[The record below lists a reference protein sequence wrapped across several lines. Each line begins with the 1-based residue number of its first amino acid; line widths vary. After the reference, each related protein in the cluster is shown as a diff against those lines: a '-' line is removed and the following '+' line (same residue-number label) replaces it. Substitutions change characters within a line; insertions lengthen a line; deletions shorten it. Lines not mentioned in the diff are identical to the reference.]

1 MIELLLPEPVL
12 LSAQQEIDKYFVG
25 HRLWEAL
32 DQEKFITE
40 TCNNVQGIARG
51 RHFVISK
58 ELIDRLPKLEIIAC
72 FGVGYDGIDLRRCQ
86 ERDIVVTNTPDVLT
100 EETADAALGLLL
112 MTVRELSSAER
123 YLRAGKWLT
132 DGNYPRTEATLR
144 DRTVGL
150 VGFGRIGQ
158 ALARRI
164 TALNVPVV
172 YHSRNPKKDVSF
184 PYYSNLLKM
193 ARDVDTL
200 VVVLPA
206 TESTRRIIS
215 ERVLEAL
222 GERGIFINIGRGAV
236 VDEAALIRA
245 LIQKTIF
252 AAGLDV
258 YVNEPNVPRELLEL
272 NNVVLLPHVGSA
284 SQYTH
289 NAMGAL
295 LLKNLHSWF
304 EQGVPITPVV
314 ETSWITKSRGGSA
327 A

>member
-1 MIELLLPEPVL
+1 MIELFLPEPVL

-172 YHSRNPKKDVSF
+172 YHSRHPKKDVSY

-215 ERVLEAL
+215 EPVLEAL
-222 GERGIFINIGRGAV
+222 GERGIFINMGRGAV

-304 EQGVPITPVV
+304 QQGVPVTPVV
-314 ETSWITKSRGGSA
+314 ETSWITKSCGGSA

>member
-1 MIELLLPEPVL
+1 MIELFLPEPVL
-12 LSAQQEIDKYFVG
+12 LSAQQEIDKCFVG

-172 YHSRNPKKDVSF
+172 YHSRHPKRDVSY

-215 ERVLEAL
+215 EPVLEAL
-222 GERGIFINIGRGAV
+222 GERGIFINMGRGAV

-304 EQGVPITPVV
+304 QQGVPITPVV
-314 ETSWITKSRGGSA
+314 ETSWITRSRGGSA

>member
-12 LSAQQEIDKYFVG
+12 LSAQREIDKYFVG

-206 TESTRRIIS
+206 TEFTRRIIS

-304 EQGVPITPVV
+304 QQGVPITPVV

>member
-206 TESTRRIIS
+206 TEFTRRIIS

-304 EQGVPITPVV
+304 QQGVPITPVV

>member
-123 YLRAGKWLT
+123 Y
-132 DGNYPRTEATLR
+132 
-144 DRTVGL
+144 
-150 VGFGRIGQ
+150 
-158 ALARRI
+158 
-164 TALNVPVV
+164 
-172 YHSRNPKKDVSF
+172 
-184 PYYSNLLKM
+184 
-193 ARDVDTL
+193 
-200 VVVLPA
+200 
-206 TESTRRIIS
+206 
-215 ERVLEAL
+215 
-222 GERGIFINIGRGAV
+222 
-236 VDEAALIRA
+236 
-245 LIQKTIF
+245 
-252 AAGLDV
+252 
-258 YVNEPNVPRELLEL
+258 
-272 NNVVLLPHVGSA
+272 
-284 SQYTH
+284 
-289 NAMGAL
+289 
-295 LLKNLHSWF
+295 
-304 EQGVPITPVV
+304 
-314 ETSWITKSRGGSA
+314 
-327 A
+327 

>member
-12 LSAQQEIDKYFVG
+12 LSAQQEIDKHFVG

-40 TCNNVQGIARG
+40 TCKNVQGIARG

-172 YHSRNPKKDVSF
+172 YHSRHPKKDVSY

-215 ERVLEAL
+215 EPVLEAL
-222 GERGIFINIGRGAV
+222 GERGIFINMGRGAV

-304 EQGVPITPVV
+304 QQGVPVTPVV
-314 ETSWITKSRGGSA
+314 ETSWITKSCGGSA

>member
-1 MIELLLPEPVL
+1 MIELFLPEPVL

-51 RHFVISK
+51 RHFVISG

-172 YHSRNPKKDVSF
+172 YHSRHPTKDVSY

-193 ARDVDTL
+193 AQDVDTL

-215 ERVLEAL
+215 ESVLEAL
-222 GERGIFINIGRGAV
+222 GERGIFINMGRGAV

-289 NAMGAL
+289 DAMGAL

-304 EQGVPITPVV
+304 QQGVPITPVV
-314 ETSWITKSRGGSA
+314 ETSWITRSRGGSA

>member
-51 RHFVISK
+51 RHFLISK

-72 FGVGYDGIDLRRCQ
+72 FGVGYDGIDLRRCR

-172 YHSRNPKKDVSF
+172 YHSRHPKKDVSY

-215 ERVLEAL
+215 EPVLEAL
-222 GERGIFINIGRGAV
+222 GERGIFINMGRGAV

-258 YVNEPNVPRELLEL
+258 YVNEPDVPRELLEL

-304 EQGVPITPVV
+304 QQGVPITPVV